1 MRGELFRPEDRCPFS
16 APVRRFGE
24 CRGFAP
30 TVRAVSDSRGEP
42 LESVICCAHLTA
54 AGVGKEGRFYPR
66 CGLGAAFVEEVLGLT
81 RDEQPA

>member
-1 MRGELFRPEDRCPFS
+1 MHRGLFRPEDRCPFS

-30 TVRAVSDSRGEP
+30 AVRAVSDSRGKP
-42 LESVICCAHLTA
+42 LESVICCAHLMA

-66 CGLGAAFVEEVLGLT
+66 CGLGSAFVEEVLGLT
-81 RDEQPA
+81 REEESA